1 MEKLKAQ
8 RKKRRVFLI
17 IGLILYVIFLTIPI
31 LLLIPEIR
39 SFLNLEEPSII
50 ATVINGVTA
59 PLLSFIAIWVTFE
72 AFWVQYESNIN
83 QLNMSFIGISFW
95 LNSLNMK

>member
-50 ATVINGVTA
+50 ATESGIYLA
-59 PLLSFIAIWVTFE
+59 DPLFAYWFRHE
-72 AFWVQYESNIN
+72 
-83 QLNMSFIGISFW
+83 M
-95 LNSLNMK
+95 M